1 MSDALLGLGDALAPL
16 TIGFVILGVLLGYVI
31 GVLPG
36 LNRPAALAIA
46 IPISYYLT
54 PLAAVAF
61 LIGIAKASG
70 AGGATTAILINTP
83 GEPNAAVTCLD
94 GYPLARAGKAK
105 QALKVALY
113 GSVIGDLVGTF
124 ALILLARP
132 LATLALG
139 FGPVEM
145 SAVMVLALT
154 FIAAL
159 AGNSLLRGLAAGAF
173 GLLCAT
179 VGLDIESST
188 PRLTFDQVALFDGV
202 PLLAVTVGMLALSE
216 MIIQAEEVF
225 SRPADAASAVVT
237 DAAGDRFGWTEFR
250 HVLPTFL
257 QSSLVGTA
265 IGLLPG
271 LGPTVA
277 SFASYALAKR
287 FAKPGE
293 QFGKGELKGVAAAE
307 TADNAVVPASF
318 IPLFA
323 LGLPGS
329 VSAAILIAALTIH
342 GVTPGPRLFEEQ
354 PRLIYGIFGAMLI
367 AALVMLVVGRI
378 GLLAFA
384 QLTRVPAT
392 IIIPVVTMLC
402 LVGAYLES
410 HSVFA
415 VGMMVGFGLLGY
427 LMHRFDYSRVTFL
440 IGFVI
445 GPQLELSVRQAL
457 IITEGKV
464 TSLAHHPAAL
474 TVLMVALVAAM
485 FFMRTPRQARAE
497 GEGS

>member
-1 MSDALLGLGDALAPL
+1 MHDVLLGLGDALAPV
-16 TIGFVILGVLLGYVI
+16 TILFVFLGVLLGYVI

-113 GSVIGDLVGTF
+113 GSVIGDLIGTL
-124 ALILLARP
+124 ALVLLARP

-159 AGNSLLRGLAAGAF
+159 AGNSLLRGLAAGSF

-179 VGLDIESST
+179 VGLDVESGT

-216 MIIQAEEVF
+216 MIIQAEEVLGK
-225 SRPADAASAVVT
+225 RTEAASA
-237 DAAGDRFGWTEFR
+237 AAGGDADRLGWPEFR
-250 HVLPTFL
+250 RVLPTIL
-257 QSSLVGTA
+257 QSSIVGTA

-287 FAKPGE
+287 LAKPGE

-318 IPLFA
+318 VPLFA

-354 PRLIYGIFGAMLI
+354 PRLIYGIFGAMMV
-367 AALVMLVVGRI
+367 AAVVMLVVGRI

-410 HSVFA
+410 KSVFA
-415 VGMMVGFGLLGY
+415 VGLMVGFGLLGY

-464 TSLAHHPAAL
+464 SSLSHHPAAL
-474 TVLMVALVAAM
+474 AVLAVAVVAAVY
-485 FFMRTPRQARAE
+485 FLRTPRKAAPE
-497 GEGS
+497 GEGA